1 MVCPS
6 CLATWGTG
14 LEDHS
19 FCALAAA
26 MRASL
31 LQDVSSTKKI
41 DADPD
46 SAWARIYSNHQLQRP
61 DCYLVT
67 RFALVFVGS
76 ALSSSICLSFPTLE
90 PILLDQRPSH
100 GAALFAQHCKPG
112 WRNASNAAAAAAR
125 TAAAPPHGFDFGPA
139 PSPAV
144 ATGACPAK
152 CGVCPPKGSEVACC
166 IAGKCEVRW
175 C

>member
-1 MVCPS
+1 MRNNES
-6 CLATWGTG
+6 EGWRG
-14 LEDHS
+14 LRENS
-19 FCALAAA
+19 Q
-26 MRASL
+26 RASL
-31 LQDVSSTKKI
+31 LQDVSSAKTI

-100 GAALFAQHCKPG
+100 GAALFAQHYKPG
-112 WRNASNAAAAAAR
+112 WRNASKPAAAAAR
-125 TAAAPPHGFDFGPA
+125 TAAAAAAAEAAAAASAAAPHRFDFGPP
-139 PSPAV
+139 PSPWRTAWHWR
-144 ATGACPAK
+144 AAMSRG
-152 CGVCPPKGSEVACC
+152 
-166 IAGKCEVRW
+166 R
-175 C
+175 